1 MTADAQGFAAHL
13 GHGITTVCH
22 AWSIRRQDGV
32 VYGFTDHDR
41 DLGFDGL
48 SFRAGTGLTARA
60 LQQTSGMSVDN
71 SEAVGALSDLS
82 LTEAD
87 LMSGRFDGAELCI
100 WTVNWADPS
109 QREVQ
114 FKGSIGEIQRA
125 GGAFRAEMR
134 GLAERLNQPQGRS
147 YQRKCAAVL
156 GDAACGFDLG
166 QPGFSVEAPA
176 VVLEDRLR
184 FAFPGVTDL
193 ADRWFERGRIEV
205 LTGPAAGLTGVVKRD
220 RLDPSGR
227 RVDLW
232 QRLGASV
239 RDGDLLRMV
248 AGCDKTVESC
258 RFKFANFTNYRGFP
272 HIPGE
277 DWLTSY
283 PASGGLHDGGSL
295 IR

>member
-1 MTADAQGFAAHL
+1 MIAETQGLATHL
-13 GHGITTVCH
+13 ASGITTLCH

-32 VYGFTDHDR
+32 AYGFTDHDR
-41 DLGFDGL
+41 DIAFEGL
-48 SFRAGTGLTARA
+48 SFKAGTGLTARA

-71 SEAVGALSDLS
+71 SEAYGALSDLS
-82 LTEAD
+82 LTEAE

-100 WTVNWADPS
+100 WMVNWADPG
-109 QREVQ
+109 QRVLQ

-125 GGAFRAEMR
+125 GGAFKAEMR
-134 GLAERLNQPQGRS
+134 GLAEMLNQPQGRS
-147 YQRKCAAVL
+147 YQRKCPAIL
-156 GDAACGFDLG
+156 GDAACGFDLS

-184 FAFPGVTDL
+184 FSFPGMTDF
-193 ADRWFERGRIEV
+193 ADRWFERGRVEV
-205 LTGPAAGLTGVVKRD
+205 LSGTAAGLTGVVKQD
-220 RLDPSGR
+220 RLEASGR
-227 RVDLW
+227 RIELW

-239 RDGDLLRMV
+239 QEGDLLRLV
-248 AGCDKTVESC
+248 AGCDKTVETC
-258 RFKFANFTNYRGFP
+258 RFKFANFLNYRGFP
-272 HIPGE
+272 HIPGQ

>member
-1 MTADAQGFAAHL
+1 MTADTQGFAAHL
-13 GHGITTVCH
+13 DHGITTVCH
-22 AWSIRRQDGV
+22 AWSIQRQDGV

-41 DLGFDGL
+41 DIGFEGI
-48 SFRAGTGLTARA
+48 SFKAGTGLTARA

-100 WTVNWADPS
+100 WSVNWANPS
-109 QREVQ
+109 QRILQ

-147 YQRKCAAVL
+147 YQRKCSAVL
-156 GDAACGFDLG
+156 GDAACGFDLS

-205 LTGPAAGLTGVVKRD
+205 LSGPAEGLTGVVKRD
-220 RLDPSGR
+220 RLDASGR
-227 RVDLW
+227 TVDLW

-258 RFKFANFTNYRGFP
+258 RFKFANFLNYRGFP